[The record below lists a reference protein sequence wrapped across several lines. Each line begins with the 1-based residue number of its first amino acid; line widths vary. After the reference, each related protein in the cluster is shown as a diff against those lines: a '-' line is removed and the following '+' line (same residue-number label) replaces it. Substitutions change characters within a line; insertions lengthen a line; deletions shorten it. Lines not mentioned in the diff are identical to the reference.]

1 MRRRVVGFV
10 AALVLAVVGTI
21 MLVAYVGGAEDRA
34 LEGEEVVEVLVVD
47 ERIREGTRAEDV
59 EGSVRTERVQ
69 TKVVIDDPITE
80 LEDLE
85 GLVAAVDLLPGEQ
98 LSRRRFVSPEALS
111 LFQES
116 SVEVPEGLL
125 EVTIGIDPERALG
138 GLTDLEGKTVA
149 VVASFEPFEFTV
161 PETPEGPPVLV
172 EIDGRLIPNTGKTP
186 SVTQTILHDVLVTN
200 VDFDDAPEAPDVD
213 EDEEGIP
220 LLIDAPNGS
229 VLVTLALDIEGVE
242 RLVFTQEFGNIWL
255 ALETEDDA
263 DEPSELVDRGNIFQ
277 IDGLPL
283 EIGP

>member
-47 ERIREGTRAEDV
+47 ERIREGARAEDIA
-59 EGSVRTERVQ
+59 GSVRTERVK
-69 TKVVIDDPITE
+69 TKVVIDDAVAD

-85 GLVAAVDLLPGEQ
+85 DLVASVDLFPGEQ
-98 LSRRRFVSPEALS
+98 LSRRRFVTPEQLS

-116 SVEVPEGLL
+116 TVEVPEGLL
-125 EVTIGIDPERALG
+125 EVTIGVDPERALG

-149 VVASFEPFEFTV
+149 VVASFDPFEFTV
-161 PETPEGPPVLV
+161 PETLDGPPVLV
-172 EIDGRLIPNTGKTP
+172 EIDGRLVPNTGKTP

-200 VDFDDAPEAPDVD
+200 VDFDDAPEPPENDD
-213 EDEEGIP
+213 DDNSGP

-229 VLVTLALDIEGVE
+229 VLVTLALDLEGVE
-242 RLVFTQEFGNIWL
+242 RLVFTQEFGRVWL
-255 ALETEDDA
+255 ALETPDDP
-263 DEPSELVDRGNIFQ
+263 DEPSGLVDRGNIFQ
-277 IDGLPL
+277 ITAPPL